1 MWHVFITKKIITTIR
16 LKKAFF
22 YLKGSVYQVITNKPK
37 KGQILV
43 YDENFNQE
51 SIDPEKLLIQ
61 NKELGQIIKGLEN
74 DNKEKEDM
82 IIDLMKKN
90 KMIFEILLMLIQQAN
105 INLTQQQLLTLKNN
119 KGGNENV

>member
-1 MWHVFITKKIITTIR
+1 M
-16 LKKAFF
+16 
-22 YLKGSVYQVITNKPK
+22 ITNKPK

-61 NKELGQIIKGLEN
+61 NKELGQIIKGLED
-74 DNKEKEDM
+74 DNKKKEDM
-82 IIDLMKKN
+82 IIDLTKKN

>member
-1 MWHVFITKKIITTIR
+1 M
-16 LKKAFF
+16 
-22 YLKGSVYQVITNKPK
+22 ITNKPK

-43 YDENFNQE
+43 YDENYNQKAIE
-51 SIDPEKLLIQ
+51 PEELLIQ
-61 NKELGQIIKGLEN
+61 NQKLGQIIKDLQ
-74 DNKEKEDM
+74 DDSKEKEDM